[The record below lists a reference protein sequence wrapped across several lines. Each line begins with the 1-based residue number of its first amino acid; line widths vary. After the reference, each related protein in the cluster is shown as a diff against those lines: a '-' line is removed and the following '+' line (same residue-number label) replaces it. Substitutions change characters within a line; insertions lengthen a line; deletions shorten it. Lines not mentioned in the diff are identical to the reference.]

1 MPKSLSFSGIRWPAA
16 KVVARKQVVDDD
28 PDHRSRKVPFVDTLI
43 IETSGRGW
51 PYSVVFV
58 EGWWRD
64 LAELALDDE
73 KRVLSFLQRR
83 GDPLGQL
90 APNGKQVITY
100 DWRHLKA
107 VLERAVVAWDKQPDA
122 TGVSH
127 FRQEKLRS
135 AEHMFDRAAH
145 PVPTDSAATGWA
157 DELGVYY
164 SGISRS
170 LRAQTLRAYLC
181 AAAAASVEEGLDMR
195 RCDYCRSWFT
205 LHRSDARWCSSS
217 CRAAASNK
225 RTSPH
230 GFVSQDQNT

>member
-1 MPKSLSFSGIRWPAA
+1 MPNSLSFSGIRWPAA

-73 KRVLSFLQRR
+73 KRVLSFLHRR

-100 DWRHLKA
+100 DWRHLKSGA
-107 VLERAVVAWDKQPDA
+107 RTGGGSLGQA
-122 TGVSH
+122 TGRNRRVALPPGEAQK
-127 FRQEKLRS
+127 R
-135 AEHMFDRAAH
+135 RAH
-145 PVPTDSAATGWA
+145 V
-157 DELGVYY
+157 
-164 SGISRS
+164 R
-170 LRAQTLRAYLC
+170 
-181 AAAAASVEEGLDMR
+181 
-195 RCDYCRSWFT
+195 
-205 LHRSDARWCSSS
+205 
-217 CRAAASNK
+217 
-225 RTSPH
+225 
-230 GFVSQDQNT
+230 